1 MTIRSSLTAH
11 RRESMSVRNRAGR
24 RYWLVAWSLLVFA
37 LGCASSGQHYT
48 AKTVPASL
56 IATKRENAQ
65 TLDLTRLARAS
76 KDSDSIDRGDVIE
89 VSISAGL
96 DEDDTITL
104 PVRINDEGIANLPEL
119 GPIRLAGM
127 EMEAAE
133 AAIVAMCIE
142 NKLYVRPNVTV
153 TMKRQ
158 RMNRVMVVG
167 AVKSPDVYELP
178 RGRSDLLAA
187 IVAAGGL
194 EKDAGTK
201 VEIRNPRRPG
211 GRSTPIA
218 SGLQPGID
226 TVGHSSGDLSGT
238 TLASTDPDI
247 IPVIDA
253 DGKMES
259 YKVDLVSATKAGKGG
274 YIIEDGGVISI
285 EKRDPEPLHVLGLV
299 RKPDRYDFPIA
310 EELRVTDAIA
320 LAGGTSMPVADKV
333 FIVRRVPKSNETA
346 VIQVSL
352 REAKRNAQANMSLE
366 PGDVVSVE
374 NTPTTVL
381 YEAIN
386 IVKFNLS
393 AGATLGSG
401 FF

>member
-1 MTIRSSLTAH
+1 
-11 RRESMSVRNRAGR
+11 MSVRNVTGR
-24 RYWLVAWSLLVFA
+24 RCCLVAWSLLAFA
-37 LGCASSGQHYT
+37 LGCATSGQHYT

-56 IATKRENAQ
+56 LATKRENAQ

-119 GPIRLAGM
+119 GPIKLAGM

-226 TVGHSSGDLSGT
+226 TVGHSSGDLSET

-285 EKRDPEPLHVLGLV
+285 EKRDPEPLHVIGLV

-310 EELRVTDAIA
+310 EDLRVTDAIA
-320 LAGGTSMPVADKV
+320 LAGGTSMPVADRV

-352 REAKRNAQANMSLE
+352 RQAKRNAQANMSLE

-386 IVKFNLS
+386 IIKFNIS

-401 FF
+401 LF